1 MCDTNKLSNWLSCY
15 IFNRKNLDVHCVYN
29 IKPGHEI
36 TAYQR
41 SMIDRKL
48 LLISREAR
56 LPIILIGKNHCFK
69 NVVNVVN
76 EHHAILQHYHRTYN
90 RTYPILI
97 GQIFIWSAENHHCWS
112 PWSGTLETLF
122 RALHKTNLDNMHQ
135 GSEGKFTDAK
145 KVH

>member
-1 MCDTNKLSNWLSCY
+1 M
-15 IFNRKNLDVHCVYN
+15 HCVYN

-76 EHHAILQHYHRTYN
+76 EHLQYYGIITEHITERILY
-90 RTYPILI
+90 
-97 GQIFIWSAENHHCWS
+97 
-112 PWSGTLETLF
+112 
-122 RALHKTNLDNMHQ
+122 
-135 GSEGKFTDAK
+135 
-145 KVH
+145 